1 MLTMAE
7 LYVNERMLPIPEQN
21 LPPKSISRIWPFPSN
36 MMFFR
41 VMSLQGRPEL
51 VVHDVELV
59 RDVPLEP
66 DDVGLV
72 KALSVA
78 MQKEI

>member
-1 MLTMAE
+1 
-7 LYVNERMLPIPEQN
+7 
-21 LPPKSISRIWPFPSN
+21 
-36 MMFFR
+36 MFFR

-66 DDVGLV
+66 DGVGLV
-72 KALSVA
+72 KALPVA